1 METTTETKI
10 KKAGRPKSKSPPI
23 KDALADS
30 KLAVKE
36 PVKEAVKE
44 PVKEPEKPMKEKK
57 EKKVKPPAPDT
68 KLKDSLKELSKVAT
82 ANKKEI
88 NNINKKIDNIIKKIK
103 D

>member
-1 METTTETKI
+1 MENTNTTETKVV
-10 KKAGRPKSKSPPI
+10 KKAGRPKTKSPPI
-23 KDALADS
+23 KDAITDS

-36 PVKEAVKE
+36 QE
-44 PVKEPEKPMKEKK
+44 PVKEPEAVKDKK
-57 EKKVKPPAPDT
+57 DKKDKKVKPTAPDN
-68 KLKDSLKELSKVAT
+68 KIKDSLKELSKVAT

>member
-1 METTTETKI
+1 MDNNEEAKT
-10 KKAGRPKSKSPPI
+10 KKAGRPTKPKTKSPPI

-30 KLAVKE
+30 KLTVKDTD
-36 PVKEAVKE
+36 KN
-44 PVKEPEKPMKEKK
+44 KK
-57 EKKVKPPAPDT
+57 DKKDKPPTPDN
-68 KLKDSLKELSKVAT
+68 KLKDSLKELTKVAT

>member
-1 METTTETKI
+1 MEKTEETKV
-10 KKAGRPKSKSPPI
+10 KRGRPKTKSPPI
-23 KDALADS
+23 KDALTDS

-36 PVKEAVKE
+36 QVKETE
-44 PVKEPEKPMKEKK
+44 PVKEKK
-57 EKKVKPPAPDT
+57 EKKEKKDKKEKVKSTTPASDT

-88 NNINKKIDNIIKKIK
+88 ININKKIDNIIKKIK